1 MNWLPGRVYRFSP
14 KVGNNK
20 WVMATSTHTSASNSF
35 DLLTLCTIS
44 TSHRFRLAFEK
55 FLQELTQIFIKLI
68 AVRFFKCARHTLNK
82 RAKCFRAQVQLKRA
96 YKLIY
101 SGSSSSY
108 TIAKVVSLYVHTTAT
123 YYYEL
128 LITINLIQ
136 RNLRSKTIL
145 IIVLSA
151 NAIFGQFAICFAKL
165 VTRLWKFGLI
175 KRKVFAKL
183 KTPRSR
189 KVWHISEPLLYTEWP
204 ATPLAATQPA
214 ALSVAINTA
223 QLEKL
228 SAGAIATRPPL
239 PLLTFFIF

>member
-108 TIAKVVSLYVHTTAT
+108 TIAKVVSLYVHTNYWLQSIWFRETLDLKLFWKLF
-123 YYYEL
+123 YL
-128 LITINLIQ
+128 LMQ
-136 RNLRSKTIL
+136 F
-145 IIVLSA
+145 SA
-151 NAIFGQFAICFAKL
+151 NLQY
-165 VTRLWKFGLI
+165 V
-175 KRKVFAKL
+175 
-183 KTPRSR
+183 
-189 KVWHISEPLLYTEWP
+189 
-204 ATPLAATQPA
+204 
-214 ALSVAINTA
+214 
-223 QLEKL
+223 
-228 SAGAIATRPPL
+228 L
-239 PLLTFFIF
+239 PNS